1 MTIIVL
7 KTWNINSRS
16 TGKTLQK
23 LAIQKD
29 LKIPGHLHTLRHDSL
44 SVTLPSGNAHGKGCH
59 MSVSHIR
66 ATIILEQPSMRWT
79 FSLVLVLHKYMY
91 RLLILS
97 MILYWVLWYKIIII
111 MILMLAVAL
120 VCIKLCHIIYTCAC
134 DICLAHTLFIHEM
147 GSTLHYSF
155 TAIFGWWK
163 YGRGDN
169 DLTQYYNQWVKR

>member
-1 MTIIVL
+1 
-7 KTWNINSRS
+7 
-16 TGKTLQK
+16 
-23 LAIQKD
+23 
-29 LKIPGHLHTLRHDSL
+29 
-44 SVTLPSGNAHGKGCH
+44 
-59 MSVSHIR
+59 
-66 ATIILEQPSMRWT
+66 
-79 FSLVLVLHKYMY
+79 
-91 RLLILS
+91 

-155 TAIFGWWK
+155 TVIFGGWK